1 MSDLLDQAW
10 KNAAVFQAA
19 ALHLPPGPEYD
30 LLDAIARALS
40 LAGESQERAMG
51 LGALPAHQVP
61 LG

>member
-1 MSDLLDQAW
+1 MSDLLEQAW

-30 LLDAIARALS
+30 LLDSIARALS
-40 LAGESQERAMG
+40 LAGESQEQAME

-61 LG
+61 LR